1 MSQISKISHIDHI
14 IKRPTMYFGDFDEK
28 TTMRQLFDLETGT
41 LTTQKVTYSPAIV
54 KLFDEAL
61 TNATDNIYRSKEKPT
76 TRIQIKIDNKSIE
89 IYNNGQSISLEKSVN
104 PDDGKEYYSP
114 ELAFGHT
121 YSSGNYDDDVERKS
135 NGMNGI
141 GIKLANIFSKKFVV
155 KVINNNKLYQQ
166 TFFDNMRKK
175 TEPKIVDYKGPDGVS
190 IKFDLDFKLL
200 KCSKDFID
208 DNTKKI
214 LYKRILDSTLFP
226 VDLFVNGKKLPRFSF
241 QQYFEATFK
250 GNIPENYIS
259 EDSYNH
265 NIIMFPFKGGNIVS
279 MVNRIVTES
288 NGTHVKCVIDKII
301 ERFESKGL
309 LFTKSQIESNLCMYL
324 NVIVDKPSFKS
335 QSKETFNGKISVD
348 VDHLVYKLCSNSDF
362 LDLLQNKRNESIN
375 RKLKKTKPVFEKL
388 TEANLAGTNES
399 QKCTLFVTE
408 GDSATGMV
416 QQCFSSLGHD
426 YYGIYTLGGK
436 PLNIRKK
443 KDIEVQMGNRVINE
457 LIVALGI
464 ERGVDY
470 SIPENRKRL
479 RYGKLVCVKDADVDG
494 SAIMMLVCN
503 IIDVIAQSLLKSNDF
518 FYEFITPQ
526 IKLIYD
532 IHVGKSVTVF
542 GVTETIV
549 KGKDGKF
556 TTKLIADNKIVESCK
571 GAITTFNNKAEFIKF
586 MNYNR
591 QNLTVKDIKYYKGL
605 AAIST
610 EDALDYWQDYEDYL
624 IPFIYDDSAEEVM
637 ENLFSDHKSCI
648 NWRKQLVQETTEDTY
663 CVRIKS
669 GTDITQ
675 YGFYDY
681 APYAREDCIRTIPN
695 VYDGLKPVQRK
706 ILYSLLIHAP
716 SSEKFKKVFQIATQA
731 SLDGNYHH
739 GDASINEATCGMM
752 QTYMGSNNI
761 PLVTGSGQ
769 IGTRFAHGQ
778 DHGATRYIE
787 GALSKISKVLFPKVD
802 DALLESNIEDEVIV
816 EPKHYIPILPM
827 VLINGTE
834 GIGVGYSTFIPNHD
848 FKDCIRNIREVLNT
862 IENDS
867 VDVVSKLNAHQLTIN
882 PSYPGFK
889 GSIIYNDKDNCYET
903 RGLSRFINIDTIQK
917 NRYDTF
923 WKTTQKYNSPHPELN
938 YEHAFIEIYEIP
950 IDSKLSMNMIISE
963 LKKIMIQLAGN
974 SISTSQKTT
983 KKSVKKVTK
992 KSVKKVESVSDL
1004 KLTSNVFNKSNMEL
1018 FIDYQDNSHAG
1029 NELQDEKI
1037 SLIIKIRNDGNLKI
1051 DSPPEIIRMKSSLSM
1066 RNMMLYSLTDN
1077 GLMLRKFNTIK
1088 DIFDEYFTIRY
1099 GFYKLRKDR
1108 LIFLKKEEIKYLQN
1122 KINFIKAVAVDKVLN
1137 LNSMTNELLEKYLIE
1152 NKFDRKGNDYKYLYS
1167 IPMRNCT
1174 KTEYEKLLK
1183 ELENKLQELK
1193 DLENTLI
1200 KTFWERD
1207 LNDFEVQQNKLEK
1220 ELIEKK
1226 NKRMKKSK
1234 K

>member
-1 MSQISKISHIDHI
+1 MSQILKISNIDHI

-28 TTMRQLFDLETGT
+28 TATRQLFDLETGI
-41 LTTQKVTYSPAIV
+41 LSSKKVTYSPAIV

-61 TNATDNIYRSKEKPT
+61 TNATDNIYRSKENPT
-76 TRIQIKIDNKSIE
+76 TKIFIKIDDKSFE
-89 IYNNGQSISLEKSVN
+89 VNNNGQSISLGKSIN

-121 YSSGNYDDDVERKS
+121 YSSGNYDDEVERKS

-141 GIKLANIFSKKFVV
+141 GIKLANVYSKQFVV

-175 TEPKIVDYKGPDGVS
+175 TKPKICDYKFPDGVS
-190 IKFDLDFKLL
+190 IKAELDFKLL
-200 KCSKDFID
+200 NCSKDYID
-208 DNTKKI
+208 DDTKKI

-226 VDLFVNGKKLPRFSF
+226 VDIYVNKKKLPRFTF
-241 QQYFEATFK
+241 QQYFETTFK
-250 GNIPENYIS
+250 GNIPTNYIS
-259 EDSYNH
+259 ENTYDH
-265 NIIMFPFKGGNIVS
+265 DIIMFPFKGGNIVS

-301 ERFESKGL
+301 EHLNSKGPT
-309 LFTKSQIESNLCMYL
+309 FTRSQIESNLCLYL
-324 NVIVDKPSFKS
+324 NVIVDKPSFTS
-335 QSKETFNGKISVD
+335 QSKETFNGKINVN
-348 VDHLVYKLCSNSDF
+348 VDHLVYNLCSNPEF

-375 RKLKKTKPVFEKL
+375 RKLKKTKPIFQKL

-443 KDIEVQMGNRVINE
+443 KDVEAQMDNRVISE

-470 SIPENRKRL
+470 SIPENRRRL

-503 IIDVIAQSLLKSNDF
+503 IIDVIAQSLLKSNNF

-532 IHVGKSVTVF
+532 IHPNKSVTVF

-549 KGKDGKF
+549 KGQDGEF
-556 TTKLIADNKIVESCK
+556 TTKLIADNKIIKSCK
-571 GAITTFNNKAEFIKF
+571 NVVTTFNNKAEFCKF

-591 QNLTVKDIKYYKGL
+591 RNLTVRDIKYYKGL

-624 IPFIYDDSAEEVM
+624 IPFIYDNDAEEVM
-637 ENLFSDHKSCI
+637 ENLFSEHKSCV

-706 ILYSLLIHAP
+706 ILYSLLIHTP

-761 PLVTGSGQ
+761 PLITGSGQ

-802 DALLESNIEDEVIV
+802 DALLKSNIEDEVKV

-848 FKDCIRNIREVLNT
+848 FKDCIRNIREVLNS
-862 IENDS
+862 IKNDS
-867 VDVVSKLNAHQLTIN
+867 VDVVSKLNEHQLTIN

-889 GSIIYNDKDNCYET
+889 GSITYNVVDNCYET
-903 RGLSRFINIDTIQK
+903 HGLSRFINIDAIQK
-917 NRYDTF
+917 NRHDTF
-923 WKTTQKYNSPHPELN
+923 WRTTLKYDSQHPELK

-950 IDSKLSMNMIISE
+950 IDSKLSMNTIISE
-963 LKKIMIQLAGN
+963 LKKIMMQLAGN
-974 SISTSQKTT
+974 VVSTSRKTT
-983 KKSVKKVTK
+983 TTK
-992 KSVKKVESVSDL
+992 KKVESISDL
-1004 KLTSNVFNKSNMEL
+1004 KVTSNVFNKANMGL
-1018 FIDYQDNSHAG
+1018 FVDYQDNSHAG

-1037 SLIIKIRNDGNLKI
+1037 SLIIKIRNDGNLNI
-1051 DSPPEIIRMKSSLSM
+1051 DSPPEIIRMRSSLSM

-1077 GLMLRKFNTIK
+1077 DGLMLRKFNTIK
-1088 DIFDEYFTIRY
+1088 DIFNEYFTIRY
-1099 GFYKLRKDR
+1099 KFYKLRKDR
-1108 LIFLKKEEIKYLQN
+1108 LIFLKQEEIKYLQN
-1122 KINFIKAVAVDKVLN
+1122 KINFIKAVAVDKILN
-1137 LNSMTNELLEKYLIE
+1137 LNSMTNEVLEKYLIE
-1152 NKFDRKGNDYKYLYS
+1152 NKYDKKSNDYKYLYS

-1183 ELENKLQELK
+1183 ELEKKLKELE
-1193 DLENTLI
+1193 DLKNTLI
-1200 KTFWERD
+1200 KTFWEQD
-1207 LNDFEVQQNKLEK
+1207 LNDFEIQQNKLEK
-1220 ELIEKK
+1220 ELIGKR
-1226 NKRMKKSK
+1226 NKRMNRSK